1 MNCPNKYY
9 AQVHPEV
16 EDAKDLGPGI
26 KNYISS
32 QVQSSYYYDMAYLAK
47 ARTMTP
53 KKLVT

>member
-1 MNCPNKYY
+1 MNCTNKYY

-32 QVQSSYYYDMAYLAK
+32 KVQSSSYDDMAYLAK
-47 ARTMTP
+47 ARTITP